1 MQIKNFK
8 GQVIGV
14 DKKAK
19 HTEVTT
25 QERIYNF
32 LVEFIKNNGY
42 SPSIRE
48 ICAGTYLS
56 STSSVYH
63 HLETLKLMGM
73 IDMKENTTRS
83 IRLVGYEFR
92 KVEN

>member
-1 MQIKNFK
+1 M
-8 GQVIGV
+8 
-14 DKKAK
+14 DTEAK
-19 HTEVTT
+19 RTKTT
-25 QERIYNF
+25 GRERVYNF
-32 LVEFIKNNGY
+32 IVDFIKKNGY

-48 ICAGTYLS
+48 ICAGTCLS
-56 STSSVYH
+56 STASIYH

-73 IDMKENTTRS
+73 IDMKENTFRS